1 MKRFV
6 AFDLIFLSLWIVV
19 RCEFTNL
26 LFLVVLCKKLEFII
40 QYQIELDNAAEFFK
54 NFLELPNDE
63 V

>member
-26 LFLVVLCKKLEFII
+26 LFLVAFCKKLDFI
-40 QYQIELDNAAEFFK
+40 QYQNELDNVAEFFL